1 MADLA
6 DQIDDYIC
14 SFEGVGDL
22 TMDTLAML
30 IFAWAVIALF
40 VLWLCKFLYNK
51 YVKKVK
57 TDTVVVTPDAKKVTP
72 SVGAPVTDLVDKT
85 RRSEPKEI
93 LSSRDVRESSAKPLG
108 RGVVRGGAKGGAS
121 GYVPPT
127 PPMRKRLSRKSPG
140 PELRRPSRVIQ
151 PPSNVVGPETISVTW
166 TSQVFRWLYSD
177 LVIVNE
183 LLHTWVQTINESMTK
198 SLEEHGVAVEIVR
211 VLPESPPPQL
221 TNIFCAADEKRQ
233 NDVTI
238 TMDCECTPVLQVK
251 AFRQKSGKV
260 ETSHYKATVSRFRG
274 RLTIKMDYYK
284 LLGEMRCEGYP
295 DIRIGLNSIG
305 AIKGSTDD
313 ETHLQEVVA
322 EILIGA
328 IRNTIY
334 PVDFS
339 IYSTCPR
346 PLEPEPI
353 EVPLNYPIHYDSLAG
368 NMEHL
373 NDARAQMIAANGV
386 MSSGRRLLV
395 KVLKGD
401 GLAVAK
407 DPFCVVEMDEP
418 PQKNQTGVRQGANPV
433 WDEHFLF
440 DLSSLS
446 AEILFE
452 VYDRATTNADGQSKF
467 LGLGLV
473 GIDELAVGP
482 ASSQILT
489 LQPRPYESEAVS
501 GAITVEFVFIEGA
514 EIPTG
519 RRPYKL
525 KNALKI
531 DTHSPSF
538 TDTANQNGNEGDIVG
553 TAIKALEGGALHNNG
568 HPNRSTLIIHSVQR
582 VGLNEKGQIELDE
595 SALTTQSAPVD
606 DTVMPKDNEE
616 ETVTPV
622 SDNGDLENS
631 CATAAT
637 AEVQSN
643 GHNSPEDLPGEP
655 ISHSSPHTIN
665 GFNGN
670 ASREGNGIQTSVT
683 PNDPQLL
690 LDDDRG
696 RSKKKRDFFGTL
708 KRRLGRSKSRAKS
721 VERDMIPIDAE
732 NPRGEIRSIS
742 ADRGVS
748 IVNNNSTLSSAE
760 SSAISGIS
768 SASTKTY
775 VHEASTLVLET
786 IENGVKRHFLVPLSI
801 AQRPRWRRKGT
812 KLHIYNDHTFVAK
825 HLSGGLLCDVCNR
838 SIPRRPGKQ
847 GYECRDCQTKCHK
860 QCHVRTPQAC
870 TNPTVLSIELS
881 KLNSAAADRS
891 IRKL

>member
-582 VGLNEKGQIELDE
+582 RQPNRPLFK
-595 SALTTQSAPVD
+595 
-606 DTVMPKDNEE
+606 
-616 ETVTPV
+616 
-622 SDNGDLENS
+622 
-631 CATAAT
+631 
-637 AEVQSN
+637 
-643 GHNSPEDLPGEP
+643 PGEP

-881 KLNSAAADRS
+881 SLPSVAADRS

>member
-57 TDTVVVTPDAKKVTP
+57 TDTAAVPADAKKVTP
-72 SVGAPVTDLVDKT
+72 SASLAAAPLTDLADKT

-108 RGVVRGGAKGGAS
+108 RGIVRGGAKGGAS

-140 PELRRPSRVIQ
+140 PELRRPSRVVQ

-183 LLHTWVQTINESMTK
+183 LLHTWVQTINESMNK
-198 SLEEHGVAVEIVR
+198 SLEEMSLQENLANQSIETNIISPEHGVAVEIVR

-221 TNIFCAADEKRQ
+221 TNIFCAADETRQ

-260 ETSHYKATVSRFRG
+260 ETSHYKATISRFRG

-284 LLGEMRCEGYP
+284 LLGDMRCEGYP

-305 AIKGSTDD
+305 AIKGTTDD
-313 ETHLQEVVA
+313 ETHLQEVVT

-346 PLEPEPI
+346 PMEPEPV

-373 NDARAQMIAANGV
+373 NDARAQQIASNGV
-386 MSSGRRLLV
+386 VSSGRRLLV

-452 VYDRATTNADGQSKF
+452 VYDRATTNADGQAKF

-489 LQPRPYESEAVS
+489 LQPRPYETEAVS

-538 TDTANQNGNEGDIVG
+538 TDTANQNGNQKDIVD
-553 TAIKALEGGALHNNG
+553 TAIKALEGGALHTNG
-568 HPNRSTLIIHSVQR
+568 HPSRSTLIIHSVQR
-582 VGLNEKGQIELDE
+582 RQPNRPLFK
-595 SALTTQSAPVD
+595 
-606 DTVMPKDNEE
+606 
-616 ETVTPV
+616 
-622 SDNGDLENS
+622 
-631 CATAAT
+631 
-637 AEVQSN
+637 
-643 GHNSPEDLPGEP
+643 PGEP
-655 ISHSSPHTIN
+655 ISHSSPHTTN

-670 ASREGNGIQTSVT
+670 QREGNGMQTSTT
-683 PNDPQLL
+683 PSDPQLL

-742 ADRGVS
+742 ADRGAS
-748 IVNNNSTLSSAE
+748 IVNNNSTLSSAGCPPQQRLNVPTLDQSRRSSLSE

-768 SASTKTY
+768 STSTKTY

-881 KLNSAAADRS
+881 SLPTLTENH
-891 IRKL
+891 I

>member
-57 TDTVVVTPDAKKVTP
+57 TDTASATTTDATKKVIP
-72 SVGAPVTDLVDKT
+72 SASVGAPVADLVDKT

-108 RGVVRGGAKGGAS
+108 RGIVRGGAKGGAS

-140 PELRRPSRVIQ
+140 PELRRSSRVVQ

-183 LLHTWVQTINESMTK
+183 LLHTWVQTLNESMKK
-198 SLEEHGVAVEIVR
+198 SVEEMYLQDNSTNQSNDINTISPEHGVAVEIVR

-221 TNIFCAADEKRQ
+221 TNIFCAADENRQ

-274 RLTIKMDYYK
+274 RLTTKMDYYK
-284 LLGEMRCEGYP
+284 LNGEMRTEGYP

-305 AIKGSTDD
+305 AIKGATDD
-313 ETHLQEVVA
+313 ETHLQEVVT
-322 EILIGA
+322 EILINA
-328 IRNTIY
+328 IRTTIY

-346 PLEPEPI
+346 PLEPEPV
-353 EVPLNYPIHYDSLAG
+353 ELPLNYPIHYDSLAT

-373 NDARAQMIAANGV
+373 NDARVQQSAGNGV
-386 MSSGRRLLV
+386 VSTGRRLLV

-401 GLAVAK
+401 GLSVAK

-418 PQKNQTGVRQGANPV
+418 PQKNQTGVRQGANPF

-440 DLSSLS
+440 DLSPQS

-452 VYDRATTNADGQSKF
+452 VYDRATTNAEGQSKF

-473 GIDELAVGP
+473 GIDELSVGP

-501 GAITVEFVFIEGA
+501 GAITVEFVFIDGA
-514 EIPTG
+514 EIPAG

-538 TDTANQNGNEGDIVG
+538 NDTSNQNGNNGDIVD

-568 HPNRSTLIIHSVQR
+568 HPNKSTLIIHSVQR
-582 VGLNEKGQIELDE
+582 RQPIRPLFK
-595 SALTTQSAPVD
+595 
-606 DTVMPKDNEE
+606 
-616 ETVTPV
+616 
-622 SDNGDLENS
+622 
-631 CATAAT
+631 
-637 AEVQSN
+637 
-643 GHNSPEDLPGEP
+643 PGEP
-655 ISHSSPHTIN
+655 ISHSSPNATN

-670 ASREGNGIQTSVT
+670 QRDGNGIQTPTT
-683 PNDPQLL
+683 PSDPLL
-690 LDDDRG
+690 PLEDDRG
-696 RSKKKRDFFGTL
+696 RTKKKRDFFGTL

-721 VERDMIPIDAE
+721 VDRDMIPIDAE

-742 ADRGVS
+742 ADRGASV
-748 IVNNNSTLSSAE
+748 VNNNSTLSSAGLAPQQRLIVPTLDQSRRSSLSE

-768 SASTKTY
+768 STSTKTY

-870 TNPTVLSIELS
+870 TNPTVLSMELS
-881 KLNSAAADRS
+881 SLPTLTENH
-891 IRKL
+891 I

>member
-57 TDTVVVTPDAKKVTP
+57 TDTASATTTDATKKVIP
-72 SVGAPVTDLVDKT
+72 SASVGAPVADLVDKT

-108 RGVVRGGAKGGAS
+108 RGIVRGGAKGGAS

-140 PELRRPSRVIQ
+140 PELRRSSRVVQ

-183 LLHTWVQTINESMTK
+183 LLHTWVQTLNESMKK
-198 SLEEHGVAVEIVR
+198 SVEEMYLQDNSTNQSNDINTISPEHGVAVEIVR

-221 TNIFCAADEKRQ
+221 TNIFCAADENRQ

-274 RLTIKMDYYK
+274 RLTTKMDYYK
-284 LLGEMRCEGYP
+284 LNGEMRTEGYP

-305 AIKGSTDD
+305 AIKGATDD
-313 ETHLQEVVA
+313 ETHLQEVVT
-322 EILIGA
+322 EILINA
-328 IRNTIY
+328 IRTTIY

-346 PLEPEPI
+346 PLEPEPV
-353 EVPLNYPIHYDSLAG
+353 ELPLNYPIHYDSLAT

-373 NDARAQMIAANGV
+373 NDARVQQSAGNGV
-386 MSSGRRLLV
+386 VSTGRRLLV

-401 GLAVAK
+401 GLSVAK

-418 PQKNQTGVRQGANPV
+418 PQKNQTGVRQGANPF

-440 DLSSLS
+440 DLSPQS

-452 VYDRATTNADGQSKF
+452 VYDRATTNAEGQSKF

-473 GIDELAVGP
+473 GIDELSVGP

-501 GAITVEFVFIEGA
+501 GAITVEFVFIDGA
-514 EIPTG
+514 EIPAG

-538 TDTANQNGNEGDIVG
+538 NDTSNQNGNNGDIVD

-568 HPNRSTLIIHSVQR
+568 HPNKSTLIIHSVQR
-582 VGLNEKGQIELDE
+582 
-595 SALTTQSAPVD
+595 
-606 DTVMPKDNEE
+606 
-616 ETVTPV
+616 
-622 SDNGDLENS
+622 
-631 CATAAT
+631 
-637 AEVQSN
+637 
-643 GHNSPEDLPGEP
+643 PGEP
-655 ISHSSPHTIN
+655 ISHSSPNATN

-670 ASREGNGIQTSVT
+670 QRDGNGIQTPTT
-683 PNDPQLL
+683 PSDPLL
-690 LDDDRG
+690 PLEDDRG
-696 RSKKKRDFFGTL
+696 RTKKKRDFFGTL

-721 VERDMIPIDAE
+721 VDRDMIPIDAE

-742 ADRGVS
+742 ADRGASV
-748 IVNNNSTLSSAE
+748 VNNNSTLSSAE

-768 SASTKTY
+768 STSTKTY

-870 TNPTVLSIELS
+870 TNPTVLSMELS
-881 KLNSAAADRS
+881 SLPTLTENH
-891 IRKL
+891 I

>member
-582 VGLNEKGQIELDE
+582 RQPNRPLFK
-595 SALTTQSAPVD
+595 
-606 DTVMPKDNEE
+606 
-616 ETVTPV
+616 
-622 SDNGDLENS
+622 
-631 CATAAT
+631 
-637 AEVQSN
+637 
-643 GHNSPEDLPGEP
+643 PGEP

-881 KLNSAAADRS
+881 SLPTLTENY
-891 IRKL
+891 I

>member
-57 TDTVVVTPDAKKVTP
+57 TDTASATTTDATKKVIP
-72 SVGAPVTDLVDKT
+72 SASVGAPVADLVDKT

-108 RGVVRGGAKGGAS
+108 RGIVRGGAKGGAS

-140 PELRRPSRVIQ
+140 PELRRSSRVVQ

-183 LLHTWVQTINESMTK
+183 LLHTWVQTLNESMKK
-198 SLEEHGVAVEIVR
+198 SVEEHGVAVEIVR

-221 TNIFCAADEKRQ
+221 TNIFCAADENRQ

-274 RLTIKMDYYK
+274 RLTTKMDYYK
-284 LLGEMRCEGYP
+284 LNGEMRTEGYP

-305 AIKGSTDD
+305 AIKGATDD
-313 ETHLQEVVA
+313 ETHLQEVVT
-322 EILIGA
+322 EILINA
-328 IRNTIY
+328 IRTTIY

-346 PLEPEPI
+346 PLEPEPV
-353 EVPLNYPIHYDSLAG
+353 ELPLNYPIHYDSLAT

-373 NDARAQMIAANGV
+373 NDARVQQSAGNGV
-386 MSSGRRLLV
+386 VSTGRRLLV

-401 GLAVAK
+401 GLSVAK

-418 PQKNQTGVRQGANPV
+418 PQKNQTGVRQGANPF

-440 DLSSLS
+440 DLSPQS

-452 VYDRATTNADGQSKF
+452 VYDRATTNAEGQSKF

-473 GIDELAVGP
+473 GIDELSVGP

-501 GAITVEFVFIEGA
+501 GAITVEFVFIDGA
-514 EIPTG
+514 EIPAG

-538 TDTANQNGNEGDIVG
+538 NDTSNQNGNNGDIVD

-568 HPNRSTLIIHSVQR
+568 HPNKSTLIIHSVQR
-582 VGLNEKGQIELDE
+582 
-595 SALTTQSAPVD
+595 
-606 DTVMPKDNEE
+606 
-616 ETVTPV
+616 
-622 SDNGDLENS
+622 
-631 CATAAT
+631 
-637 AEVQSN
+637 
-643 GHNSPEDLPGEP
+643 PGEP
-655 ISHSSPHTIN
+655 ISHSSPNATN

-670 ASREGNGIQTSVT
+670 QRDGNGIQTPTT
-683 PNDPQLL
+683 PSDPLL
-690 LDDDRG
+690 PLEDDRG
-696 RSKKKRDFFGTL
+696 RTKKKRDFFGTL

-721 VERDMIPIDAE
+721 VDRDMIPIDAE

-742 ADRGVS
+742 ADRGASV
-748 IVNNNSTLSSAE
+748 VNNNSTLSSAE

-768 SASTKTY
+768 STSTKTY

-870 TNPTVLSIELS
+870 TNPTVLSMELS

>member
-57 TDTVVVTPDAKKVTP
+57 TDTASATTTDATKKVIP
-72 SVGAPVTDLVDKT
+72 SASVGAPVADLVDKT

-108 RGVVRGGAKGGAS
+108 RGIVRGGAKGGAS

-140 PELRRPSRVIQ
+140 PELRRSSRVVQ

-183 LLHTWVQTINESMTK
+183 LLHTWVQTLNESMKK
-198 SLEEHGVAVEIVR
+198 SVEEHGVAVEIVR

-221 TNIFCAADEKRQ
+221 TNIFCAADENRQ

-274 RLTIKMDYYK
+274 RLTTKMDYYK
-284 LLGEMRCEGYP
+284 LNGEMRTEGYP

-305 AIKGSTDD
+305 AIKGATDD
-313 ETHLQEVVA
+313 ETHLQEVVT
-322 EILIGA
+322 EILINA
-328 IRNTIY
+328 IRTTIY

-346 PLEPEPI
+346 PLEPEPV
-353 EVPLNYPIHYDSLAG
+353 ELPLNYPIHYDSLAT

-373 NDARAQMIAANGV
+373 NDARVQQSAGNGV
-386 MSSGRRLLV
+386 VSTGRRLLV

-401 GLAVAK
+401 GLSVAK

-418 PQKNQTGVRQGANPV
+418 PQKNQTGVRQGANPF

-440 DLSSLS
+440 DLSPQS

-452 VYDRATTNADGQSKF
+452 VYDRATTNAEGQSKF

-473 GIDELAVGP
+473 GIDELSVGP

-501 GAITVEFVFIEGA
+501 GAITVEFVFIDGA
-514 EIPTG
+514 EIPAG

-538 TDTANQNGNEGDIVG
+538 NDTSNQNGNNGDIVD

-568 HPNRSTLIIHSVQR
+568 HPNKSTLIIHSVQR
-582 VGLNEKGQIELDE
+582 
-595 SALTTQSAPVD
+595 
-606 DTVMPKDNEE
+606 
-616 ETVTPV
+616 
-622 SDNGDLENS
+622 
-631 CATAAT
+631 
-637 AEVQSN
+637 
-643 GHNSPEDLPGEP
+643 PGEP
-655 ISHSSPHTIN
+655 ISHSSPNATN

-670 ASREGNGIQTSVT
+670 QRDGNGIQTPTT
-683 PNDPQLL
+683 PSDPLL
-690 LDDDRG
+690 PLEDDRG
-696 RSKKKRDFFGTL
+696 RTKKKRDFFGTL

-721 VERDMIPIDAE
+721 VDRDMIPIDAE

-742 ADRGVS
+742 ADRGASV
-748 IVNNNSTLSSAE
+748 VNNNSTLSSAE

-768 SASTKTY
+768 STSTKTY

-870 TNPTVLSIELS
+870 TNPTVLSMELS
-881 KLNSAAADRS
+881 SLPTLTENH
-891 IRKL
+891 I

>member
-57 TDTVVVTPDAKKVTP
+57 TDTASATTTDATKKVIP
-72 SVGAPVTDLVDKT
+72 SASVGAPVADLVDKT

-108 RGVVRGGAKGGAS
+108 RGIVRGGAKGGAS

-140 PELRRPSRVIQ
+140 PELRRSSRVVQ

-183 LLHTWVQTINESMTK
+183 LLHTWVQTLNESMKK
-198 SLEEHGVAVEIVR
+198 SVEEMYLQDNSTNQSNDINTISPEHGVAVEIVR

-221 TNIFCAADEKRQ
+221 TNIFCAADENRQ

-274 RLTIKMDYYK
+274 RLTTKMDYYK
-284 LLGEMRCEGYP
+284 LNGEMRTEGYP

-305 AIKGSTDD
+305 AIKGATDD
-313 ETHLQEVVA
+313 ETHLQEVVT
-322 EILIGA
+322 EILINA
-328 IRNTIY
+328 IRTTIY

-346 PLEPEPI
+346 PLEPEPV
-353 EVPLNYPIHYDSLAG
+353 ELPLNYPIHYDSLAT

-373 NDARAQMIAANGV
+373 NDARVQQSAGNGV
-386 MSSGRRLLV
+386 VSTGRRLLV

-401 GLAVAK
+401 GLSVAK

-418 PQKNQTGVRQGANPV
+418 PQKNQTGVRQGANPF

-440 DLSSLS
+440 DLSPQS

-452 VYDRATTNADGQSKF
+452 VYDRATTNAEGQSKF

-473 GIDELAVGP
+473 GIDELSVGP

-501 GAITVEFVFIEGA
+501 GAITVEFVFIDGA
-514 EIPTG
+514 EIPAG

-538 TDTANQNGNEGDIVG
+538 NDTSNQNGNNGDIVD

-568 HPNRSTLIIHSVQR
+568 HPNKSTLIIHSVQR
-582 VGLNEKGQIELDE
+582 RQPIRPLFK
-595 SALTTQSAPVD
+595 
-606 DTVMPKDNEE
+606 
-616 ETVTPV
+616 
-622 SDNGDLENS
+622 
-631 CATAAT
+631 
-637 AEVQSN
+637 
-643 GHNSPEDLPGEP
+643 PGEP
-655 ISHSSPHTIN
+655 ISHSSPNATN

-670 ASREGNGIQTSVT
+670 QRDGNGIQTPTT
-683 PNDPQLL
+683 PSDPLL
-690 LDDDRG
+690 PLEDDRG
-696 RSKKKRDFFGTL
+696 RTKKKRDFFGTL

-721 VERDMIPIDAE
+721 VDRDMIPIDAE

-742 ADRGVS
+742 ADRGASV
-748 IVNNNSTLSSAE
+748 VNNNSTLSSAE

-768 SASTKTY
+768 STSTKTY

-870 TNPTVLSIELS
+870 TNPTVLSMELS
-881 KLNSAAADRS
+881 SLPTLTENH
-891 IRKL
+891 I

>member
-582 VGLNEKGQIELDE
+582 
-595 SALTTQSAPVD
+595 
-606 DTVMPKDNEE
+606 
-616 ETVTPV
+616 
-622 SDNGDLENS
+622 
-631 CATAAT
+631 
-637 AEVQSN
+637 
-643 GHNSPEDLPGEP
+643 PGEP

-748 IVNNNSTLSSAE
+748 IVNNNSTLSSAGCPPQQRLIVPTLDQSRRSSLSE

-881 KLNSAAADRS
+881 SLPTLTENY
-891 IRKL
+891 I

>member
-582 VGLNEKGQIELDE
+582 
-595 SALTTQSAPVD
+595 
-606 DTVMPKDNEE
+606 
-616 ETVTPV
+616 
-622 SDNGDLENS
+622 
-631 CATAAT
+631 
-637 AEVQSN
+637 
-643 GHNSPEDLPGEP
+643 PGEP

-748 IVNNNSTLSSAE
+748 IVNNNSTLSSAGCPPQQRLIVPTLDQSRRSSLSE